1 MSNALSLNGVRS
13 ATTIRRRCFFFVS
26 FNTEHDMTYSRD
38 FRLLAVRLYK
48 QFGTYRRVSGLLNV
62 SVSTVHRW
70 TTKGVD
76 GAEAPRRRPPR
87 VVLQE
92 IEQCI
97 LAHIERYPFSTIR
110 DVAAGVLAEKK
121 VRLGFKTLSKCMKR
135 LGISRK
141 KAYHKTPVP
150 TDDHK
155 EKAFKAQMRDVSAT
169 HDVKIASIDECY
181 FSEKVLPNFGYCLRG
196 RRLQPCTRKGSW
208 KKRSLLLS
216 VHNDG
221 TFKYKIVRGSIDT
234 TSFSEFVTQLR
245 QKTPSLSMM
254 LDNVSFH
261 HSACRQLNLVDRCV
275 FTPPYRP
282 EFNPVEYCFSKIKSR
297 FRKDWAHACMEG
309 TRVDTFDQC
318 LERAINSLQPEDIV
332 GCFDHV
338 SKLVAS

>member
-1 MSNALSLNGVRS
+1 
-13 ATTIRRRCFFFVS
+13 
-26 FNTEHDMTYSRD
+26 MTYSRD

-121 VRLGFKTLSKCMKR
+121 VRLGFKTLSNCMKR

-155 EKAFKAQMRDVSAT
+155 EKAFKARMRDVSAT

-208 KKRSLLLS
+208 KKAVPVVVCTQRRHLQVQDRS
-216 VHNDG
+216 
-221 TFKYKIVRGSIDT
+221 
-234 TSFSEFVTQLR
+234 
-245 QKTPSLSMM
+245 
-254 LDNVSFH
+254 
-261 HSACRQLNLVDRCV
+261 
-275 FTPPYRP
+275 
-282 EFNPVEYCFSKIKSR
+282 
-297 FRKDWAHACMEG
+297 RKH
-309 TRVDTFDQC
+309 RY
-318 LERAINSLQPEDIV
+318 DIV
-332 GCFDHV
+332 LGIRHATASKNAVVVDDARQRIV
-338 SKLVAS
+338 SPLRMSSVEPRRSMCVHTAISARVQSRGILFLKNQESFQERLGTCMYGGNKG